1 MVAYYSFYVKSIV
14 VCAPAFLGY
23 IISVLASVQSQIIQS
38 LTNQN
43 SLYFISNGPIE
54 TKMGQAFSML
64 SLPYLTF
71 VCYPVAKSNNPTQ
84 GFSVMQVLTL
94 LQANLDYT

>member
-1 MVAYYSFYVKSIV
+1 MSYLSVAQK
-14 VCAPAFLGY
+14 
-23 IISVLASVQSQIIQS
+23 QSQIIQS
-38 LTNQN
+38 LTNQP
-43 SLYFISNGPIE
+43 SLYLSNGPIE
-54 TKMGQAFSML
+54 TKMGQPFSIL

-94 LQANLDYT
+94 LLANLDYT